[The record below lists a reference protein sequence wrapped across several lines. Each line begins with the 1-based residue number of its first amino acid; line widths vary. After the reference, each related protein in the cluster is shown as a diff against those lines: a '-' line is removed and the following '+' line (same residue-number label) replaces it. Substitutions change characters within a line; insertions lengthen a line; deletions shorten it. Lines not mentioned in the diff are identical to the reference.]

1 MEQTLERKVY
11 SPWAYT
17 ENESE
22 KAKINRELYNELK
35 DKARIVGGSVGYGHH
50 IYLVVPAD
58 EEHFKDLEN
67 PWAELDNNKK
77 ELLNEMA
84 LVADDGNLCFG
95 YTYLGKLASYTDSK
109 GEKFENVYR
118 FRIYTD

>member
-22 KAKINRELYNELK
+22 KAKINRELYSELK
-35 DKARIVGGSVGYGHH
+35 DKVRIVGGSVGYGHH
-50 IYLVVPAD
+50 TYLIVPVD
-58 EEHFKDLEN
+58 KEHFKDLEN
-67 PWAELDNNKK
+67 SWAELNNKKK
-77 ELLNEMA
+77 ELLDEMA
-84 LVADDGNLCFG
+84 LIADNGNLCFG
-95 YTYLGKLASYTDSK
+95 YTYLGKLTSYENSE
-109 GEKFENVYR
+109 GEKFDNVYR